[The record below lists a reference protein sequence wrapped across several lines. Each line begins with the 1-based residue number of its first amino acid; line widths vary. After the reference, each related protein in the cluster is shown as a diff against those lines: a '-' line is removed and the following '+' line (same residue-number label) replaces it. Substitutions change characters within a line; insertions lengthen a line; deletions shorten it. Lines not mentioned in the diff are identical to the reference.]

1 MVRGVVLP
9 YTRGGVVA
17 AMLLGLGR
25 ALGEAIAVTQVIG
38 SAQGIHISFFQLGDT
53 LASRIAISTRAPRQH
68 LAVSSLVYLALILL
82 VFTLAVNVSAQVIV
96 SASRLAWPLVLPRA
110 GKRKNRAMASC
121 SRSLA
126 SALAVGVLGLVVVSV
141 LVKALPALNLDLFI
155 KNQALFGQSGG
166 GLANAFVG
174 SLLLVALAA
183 AMSLPVGVLVAI
195 YVTEFAPPR
204 VGVVVRTAL
213 DVLNGIPSIVIGIF
227 VYALLVVRFHQNAFI
242 ASVALG
248 IIMLPLV
255 SRSAQEVLALVPRSL
270 REASQALGVSK
281 WRTVLQVV
289 LPTTLGGIL
298 TGATLAVAR
307 AAGET
312 APILFTSTLFTNSVS
327 ADPTHPV
334 ATVPFAIFTYSESP
348 DPNLHKQAWAAAFVL
363 IMFVL
368 LTSLGARV
376 LLHRSR
382 RKLLAR

>member
-1 MVRGVVLP
+1 MA
-9 YTRGGVVA
+9 T
-17 AMLLGLGR
+17 
-25 ALGEAIAVTQVIG
+25 
-38 SAQGIHISFFQLGDT
+38 
-53 LASRIAISTRAPRQH
+53 
-68 LAVSSLVYLALILL
+68 SL
-82 VFTLAVNVSAQVIV
+82 Q
-96 SASRLAWPLVLPRA
+96 RR
-110 GKRKNRAMASC
+110 KRKNRAMELLAL
-121 SRSLA
+121 LA

-155 KNQALFGQSGG
+155 KNQALFGQPGG

-183 AMSLPVGVLVAI
+183 AMSLPVGVLVAV

-204 VGVVVRTAL
+204 IGVVVRTAL

-348 DPNLHKQAWAAAFVL
+348 DPNLHNQAWAAAFVL

>member
-1 MVRGVVLP
+1 MATNLR
-9 YTRGGVVA
+9 R
-17 AMLLGLGR
+17 R
-25 ALGEAIAVTQVIG
+25 
-38 SAQGIHISFFQLGDT
+38 
-53 LASRIAISTRAPRQH
+53 
-68 LAVSSLVYLALILL
+68 
-82 VFTLAVNVSAQVIV
+82 
-96 SASRLAWPLVLPRA
+96 
-110 GKRKNRAMASC
+110 KRKNRALELLAL
-121 SRSLA
+121 LA

-155 KNQALFGQSGG
+155 KNQALFGQPGG

-327 ADPTHPV
+327 ADPSHPV

>member
-1 MVRGVVLP
+1 MATNLR
-9 YTRGGVVA
+9 R
-17 AMLLGLGR
+17 R
-25 ALGEAIAVTQVIG
+25 
-38 SAQGIHISFFQLGDT
+38 
-53 LASRIAISTRAPRQH
+53 
-68 LAVSSLVYLALILL
+68 
-82 VFTLAVNVSAQVIV
+82 
-96 SASRLAWPLVLPRA
+96 
-110 GKRKNRAMASC
+110 KRKNRAMEA
-121 SRSLA
+121 LALVA
-126 SALAVGVLGLVVVSV
+126 SALAVGALGLVVVSV
-141 LVKALPALNLDLFI
+141 LVKALPAINLDLFT
-155 KNQALFGQSGG
+155 KNQALFGQPGG

-183 AMSLPVGVLVAI
+183 AMSLPVGVLAAI
-195 YVTEFAPPR
+195 YVSEFAPAR
-204 VGVVVRTAL
+204 VGVTVRTAL

-242 ASVALG
+242 ASIALA

-255 SRSAQEVLALVPRSL
+255 SRSTQEVLALVPDSL

-327 ADPTHPV
+327 ADPRHPV
-334 ATVPFAIFTYSESP
+334 ATVPFTIFTYSESP
-348 DPNLHKQAWAAAFVL
+348 DPNLHEQAWAAAFVL

-368 LTSLGARV
+368 LTSLSARY